1 MHQLVGGADHLHHP
15 ARYVG
20 MAPRDGE
27 DRGELGSSVPDVQL
41 RLQVVWDEQARTES

>member
-20 MAPRDGE
+20 LTPRDGE
-27 DRGELGSSVPDVQL
+27 DKGE
-41 RLQVVWDEQARTES
+41 